1 MDIDLLEKLK
11 DKESKGF
18 SEIVAKSKRKFDDI
32 YLSSSDLNST
42 NVRQRLKEAYISGY
56 LDGLDSYQT
65 LMSK

>member
-32 YLSSSDLNST
+32 YFSNSDLNS
-42 NVRQRLKEAYISGY
+42 NNIRQRLKEAYISGY